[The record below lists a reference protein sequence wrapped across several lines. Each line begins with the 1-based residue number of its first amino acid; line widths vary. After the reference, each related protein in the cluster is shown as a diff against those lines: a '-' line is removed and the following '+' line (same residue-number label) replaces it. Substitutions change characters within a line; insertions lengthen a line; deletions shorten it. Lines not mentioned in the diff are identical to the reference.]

1 MLFWNINLSFR
12 ADHQHFNIMRIN
24 AATSSATSLSR
35 RVVLKKTCRALS
47 INLAALTNCQDGTL
61 SWLFRQPWIV
71 PASLS
76 IDRVNSSRSVKSS
89 QRTIYVDSVF
99 QLYPFRLDLFT
110 TWGGSVCVIRY
121 KVNDRKPLLLK
132 TDRVSSSSGLTVLC
146 THTHTHRSLSVFVLG
161 RRTAAK
167 KIFISVDFHRLAA
180 VQTSW
185 VRVVALKKRRRRSQ
199 KGSWSLGLVI
209 YRLFTTWDMPE

>member
-35 RVVLKKTCRALS
+35 RVVFKKTCRALS

-146 THTHTHRSLSVFVLG
+146 THTHIDLSPSLCWG
-161 RRTAAK
+161 GG
-167 KIFISVDFHRLAA
+167 
-180 VQTSW
+180 Q
-185 VRVVALKKRRRRSQ
+185 RRRRFLLVWTFTVWPRFKLLGS
-199 KGSWSLGLVI
+199 GSW
-209 YRLFTTWDMPE
+209 P